1 MTFLDEMRASFPPG
15 LSLPAEFEI
24 LFTWMEANGFVH
36 SFTRRS
42 GRYASLYPSDE
53 GGTGTSLVSF
63 TPVDRVGVEGWT
75 GGNRAASDCLA
86 PLLRTG
92 GDGSYAAIWK
102 DDAGR
107 QRFVHL
113 GSGSGSTMLCTLVD
127 NPVDFLRLVAIG
139 YEELCWPDVFHLTP
153 EAAYD
158 ENHDEHDPPYNLPV
172 QFREW
177 VERTFRV
184 SVPETALELVGKTAE
199 MRADETSDDPF
210 FLWIRRL
217 QGW

>member
-1 MTFLDEMRASFPPG
+1 MNFLDEMKVSFPPG
-15 LSLPAEFEI
+15 LGLPAEFET
-24 LFTWMEANGFVH
+24 LFLWMEANGFVH
-36 SFTRRS
+36 SFSKRS
-42 GRYASLYPSDE
+42 GRYASLYPSELDS
-53 GGTGTSLVSF
+53 TGTSLVSF
-63 TPVDRVGVEGWT
+63 TPVDPAWTSGWT
-75 GGNRAASDCLA
+75 GGNKEASARLA

-92 GDGSYAAIWK
+92 GDGSYAAIWR
-102 DDAGR
+102 DDDGQ

-113 GSGSGSTMLCTLVD
+113 GSGSGSIMLCTLAD

-158 ENHDEHDPPYNLPV
+158 ESHDEDDPPYAPPV
-172 QFREW
+172 QFRDW
-177 VERTFRV
+177 VETTFKVR
-184 SVPETALELVGKTAE
+184 VPETACELVGKTAE
-199 MRADETSDDPF
+199 MKAAETSNDPF